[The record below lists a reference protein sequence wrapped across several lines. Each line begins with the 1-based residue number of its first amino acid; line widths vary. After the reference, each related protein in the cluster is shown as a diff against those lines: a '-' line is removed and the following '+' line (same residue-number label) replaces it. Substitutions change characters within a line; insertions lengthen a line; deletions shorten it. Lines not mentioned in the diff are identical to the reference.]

1 MMNRIQGIALSGLL
15 SLLTACGAAP
25 EAVLVEAEHFD
36 EPGGWTADAQFI
48 DQMGSAYLMAH
59 GLGTPVADASTTV
72 TFPAEGTYY
81 AWVRTCNWNAPW
93 DASQAPG
100 LFQLLADGQ
109 VIAERLGDA
118 PESWGWQHAGQ
129 FEAGSKPIQITL
141 HDLTGFNGRCDALYF
156 SKDPRPELPNGG
168 EKLDALR
175 RRLLGTK
182 FWEDGTD
189 YDLVVVGGGTAGM
202 SAAVAAARLGLKTL
216 LLQNR
221 SVLGG
226 NSSPEIAVTITGGIK
241 LPPYEKLG
249 TVVAELGLPSADQS
263 RVAGILASE
272 EMLTVR
278 LGQHVC
284 RVEKEDG
291 RITAVVAK
299 EFATGDECRYH
310 GRYFADCTGDANL
323 GFLAG
328 AAYMTGRETRSE
340 FSENLAPEVPS
351 RLSLGST
358 MKWHASKGAGEVSF
372 PECPWAV
379 QFNPAT
385 AQRVTGHRWYWET
398 GFQSDQIADAERIR
412 DYWLRVIFG
421 NWAWLKNASQTRQEY
436 ATAKLDY
443 VSYVLGKRESRRLK
457 GDYILTQNDIEGG
470 WRALSDT
477 AVVCTYTIDQHF
489 PDPENSA
496 FFPGEEFLSVQK
508 HNHNPFGPVEE
519 KIPGQNINEPFMIP
533 YRCLY
538 SADVPNL
545 FMAGRDISTSRI
557 ALMAVRV
564 QATTA
569 MMGEAVGIA
578 AALCRKKGCD
588 PRTIYSEHLDD
599 LKEAL
604 GRGVPARYEPVLKVT
619 IR

>member
-1 MMNRIQGIALSGLL
+1 MMHRIQGIVLSGLL
-15 SLLTACGAAP
+15 LLLVACSAVP

-59 GLGTPVADASTTV
+59 GLGTPVADASTMV
-72 TFPAEGTYY
+72 TFPSEGTYY

-100 LFQLLADGQ
+100 VFQLLADGQ
-109 VIAERLGDA
+109 VVAERLGDA
-118 PESWGWQHAGQ
+118 PESWGWQQAGQ
-129 FEAGSKPIQITL
+129 FEAGSRPVRIGL
-141 HDLTGFNGRCDALYF
+141 RDLTGFNGRCDALYF
-156 SKDPRPELPNGG
+156 SKNPRPELPDNGDR
-168 EKLDALR
+168 LDALR

-182 FWEDGTD
+182 VTEDSTD
-189 YDLVVVGGGTAGM
+189 YDLVIVGGGTAGM
-202 SAAVAAARLGLKTL
+202 SAAVAASRLGLKTL

-249 TVVAELGLPSADQS
+249 TVVAELGLPSANQQ
-263 RVAGILASE
+263 RVTGILDAE
-272 EMLTVR
+272 ENLTVQ
-278 LGQHVC
+278 LGKHVSG
-284 RVEKEDG
+284 VEKKEG
-291 RITAVVAK
+291 RITAVVARDL
-299 EFATGDECRYH
+299 ESGNECRYR

-323 GFLAG
+323 GYLAG

-340 FSENLAPEVPS
+340 FGEDLAPEIPS

-358 MKWHASKGAGEVSF
+358 MKWHASKTDAGVSF

-379 QFNPAT
+379 QFSNAT

-398 GFQSDQIADAERIR
+398 GFYRDQIADAERIR

-421 NWAWLKNASQTRQEY
+421 NWAWLKNAPQTRQEY
-436 ATAKLDY
+436 AAAKLDY

-457 GDYILTQNDIEGG
+457 GDYILTQKDIEGG
-470 WRALSDT
+470 WRTLPDT

-508 HNHNPFGPVEE
+508 HNHNPLGPVEE
-519 KIPGQNINEPFMIP
+519 KIPGRNINEPFMIP

-545 FMAGRDISTSRI
+545 FMAGRDISVSRI
-557 ALMAVRV
+557 ALTAVRI

-578 AALCRKKGCD
+578 AALCREKGCD
-588 PRTIYSEHLDD
+588 PRTIYTDHLDA

-604 GRGVPARYEPVLKVT
+604 GRGVPARYEPVLKIT